1 MLVLFLINLLL
12 NLLKTTIWCSKKNVT
27 LEFLEMMK
35 IFIVTTEPVIE
46 D

>member
-12 NLLKTTIWCSKKNVT
+12 NLLKTTIWCRKKNVT
-27 LEFLEMMK
+27 LQFLEMMK
-35 IFIVTTEPVIE
+35 ILIVMTEPVVE